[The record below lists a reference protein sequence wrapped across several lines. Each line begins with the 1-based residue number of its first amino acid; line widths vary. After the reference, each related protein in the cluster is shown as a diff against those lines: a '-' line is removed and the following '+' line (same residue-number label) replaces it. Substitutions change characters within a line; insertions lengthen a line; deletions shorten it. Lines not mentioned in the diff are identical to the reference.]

1 MLNQCPEGS
10 RGGRCLFLFFEIQNR
25 GYTGKT
31 GIHGDD
37 ISPDPKIR
45 NCLLP
50 YAHIEHLRIFRTV
63 RIHHVLFVIGQILPC
78 PPCHVCTTGVRGFT
92 GRLNLRKSSRS
103 RRC

>member
-1 MLNQCPEGS
+1 MWREEFV
-10 RGGRCLFLFFEIQNR
+10 LFFFEIQNR
-25 GYTGKT
+25 GYTGKI

-37 ISPDPKIR
+37 IFTDQKIR

-78 PPCHVCTTGVRGFT
+78 PLVSRVYDVCQGI
-92 GRLNLRKSSRS
+92 
-103 RRC
+103 